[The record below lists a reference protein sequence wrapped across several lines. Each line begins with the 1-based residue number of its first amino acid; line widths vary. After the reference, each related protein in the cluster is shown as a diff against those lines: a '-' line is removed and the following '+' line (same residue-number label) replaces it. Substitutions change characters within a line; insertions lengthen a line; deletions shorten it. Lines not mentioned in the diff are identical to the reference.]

1 MLGEGLGLRVG
12 TVLKL
17 HPGHV
22 DRALMVRD
30 HSQHEGDIR
39 VGMAHALHHGF
50 IHGRL
55 VCRGGRASGLI
66 GCGRHGGVPGVFAG
80 GGRRADAARSHR
92 SVRAVRVVGM
102 RCPFGGVP
110 RRAFR
115 AIEGAVKTPI
125 AADEQDERDGQ
136 PGRDA
141 LQRLLQLRQ
150 EVWLA
155 GMRAAT
161 RHVFAVERH
170 LPVCVALV
178 VPDVDDM
185 PFYEKGVPSL
195 AWKFAD
201 PYSMPRNVSIDILTA
216 RPKFKPFEQAETYRA
231 ERVCVV
237 TAKRDFLPRDVE
249 VTADL
254 VAELPNA
261 SPRLLAGAAKACLSV
276 TLTDDEAAEAATY
289 PLAMVAMVFRKGWAP
304 SKSSRCSAA
313 CGNPISLMQR
323 APCPR

>member
-1 MLGEGLGLRVG
+1 M
-12 TVLKL
+12 
-17 HPGHV
+17 
-22 DRALMVRD
+22 
-30 HSQHEGDIR
+30 
-39 VGMAHALHHGF
+39 
-50 IHGRL
+50 
-55 VCRGGRASGLI
+55 
-66 GCGRHGGVPGVFAG
+66 
-80 GGRRADAARSHR
+80 
-92 SVRAVRVVGM
+92 
-102 RCPFGGVP
+102 
-110 RRAFR
+110 
-115 AIEGAVKTPI
+115 
-125 AADEQDERDGQ
+125 
-136 PGRDA
+136 
-141 LQRLLQLRQ
+141 
-150 EVWLA
+150 
-155 GMRAAT
+155 
-161 RHVFAVERH
+161 
-170 LPVCVALV
+170 